1 VKTLPNSDSNQL
13 IILSALVA
21 LILSEDLS
29 ADDLNIIGNFLVGV
43 GSLMLTKAAQLAV
56 QESSNNN
63 SPESDS
69 LEKQVKNMQIQL
81 KMIQD
86 QMQNTPKP

>member
-1 VKTLPNSDSNQL
+1 MPNSDSNQL